1 MLYVAVPIMIQNLIT
16 NVVGMLDNIMVGQI
30 GTNQMTGVSIINQF
44 IFVFN
49 LCIFGA
55 VSGAG
60 IFTAQ
65 YYGQGNNKGI
75 RDTMRF
81 KLIIGLVVCGI
92 AFLVLFFGGENLMQL
107 FLHEDGVGNSAE
119 TLRYGKAY
127 LTVMFFEMLPFALS
141 QIYAGTLRETGETIL
156 PMKAGMIAV
165 AVNLV
170 LNYILIFG
178 KFGAPALGVMGAAA
192 ATVVSRFTEL
202 FIIVI
207 YTHKHSD
214 RFPYVVGL
222 YESMKIPPA
231 LIHAIILKGAPLL
244 LNEALWSAGQTVMVQ
259 SYSLRGL
266 SVVAAFNISNT
277 LANVFNVAFIAM
289 GEAIAIILGQELGAG
304 KPDVKEDSYKMT
316 FFAVTICIVMGALMF
331 LAAPIFPQIYETED
345 SVKELAVRFIMISAC
360 FMPIYAYENSA
371 YFTLR
376 SGGKTVITFIFD
388 SAFVWCVSIPVAYVV
403 TRFTDFN
410 IVTCVI
416 IVNLFEFIKVAAGFF
431 LVKRGAWIQ
440 DLTKL
445 TAQK

>member
-1 MLYVAVPIMIQNLIT
+1 MLYIAVPIMIQNLIT

-30 GTNQMTGVSIINQF
+30 GTDQMTGVSIINQF
-44 IFVFN
+44 LFVFN

-65 YYGQGNNKGI
+65 YYGQGNNEGI
-75 RDTMRF
+75 RHTMRF
-81 KLIIGLVVCGI
+81 KLIVGLIVCGI
-92 AFLVLFFGGENLMQL
+92 AFCVLVFGGADLMQL
-107 FLHEDGVGNSAE
+107 FLHEDGVGNAAE

-127 LTVMFFEMLPFALS
+127 LTVMFFGLFPFALS

-178 KFGAPALGVMGAAA
+178 KLGFPAFGVMGAAA

-207 YTHKHSD
+207 YTHKHVD
-214 RFPYVVGL
+214 RFPYIIGL
-222 YESMKIPPA
+222 YESLAIPPT
-231 LIHAIILKGAPLL
+231 LVRAIIIKGAPLL
-244 LNEALWSAGQTVMVQ
+244 LNETLWSAGQTVMVQ

-316 FFAVTICIVMGALMF
+316 FFAVAICFFMGALMF
-331 LAAPIFPQIYETED
+331 ATAPIFPKIYETED
-345 SVKELAVRFIMISAC
+345 AVKELAVRFIMISAC
-360 FMPIYAYENSA
+360 FMPVYAYENSA

-410 IVTCVI
+410 IVVCVI
-416 IVNLFEFIKVAAGFF
+416 IVNLFEFIKVVAGFV
-431 LVKRGAWIQ
+431 LVKKGAWIQ

-445 TAQK
+445 TAIK